1 MQVWL
6 HRLQH
11 AKGVGVL
18 KLPDLDL
25 KDMALATAL
34 ADSRHL
40 GAAARHVGLSV
51 SAASHRLAQLEGRLG
66 VPLFHRTP
74 AGMELTDQG
83 TRFVPEARRALDAA
97 EAAAASVRSEH
108 PVVRVGSAWL
118 MATTWLPPLLASLAH
133 VHPDQMV
140 EMATGRSREV
150 ARWVEE
156 GRVRVGLVRATEA
169 RPGVRAFVVG
179 ADPVVLVA
187 PVGHRWLRD
196 PPLPEDLDRVPFVD
210 VSPDTGFGQ
219 FVAEAQRDL
228 GIHWP
233 TAVRVD
239 HLEAALALVE
249 AGVGPAVLPF
259 SLVHRRG
266 GAEVAPVAVS
276 GLMWPRRPLALV
288 IRAGDALPPW
298 AVAWPALLRSVVQR
312 QG

>member
-1 MQVWL
+1 M
-6 HRLQH
+6 
-11 AKGVGVL
+11 
-18 KLPDLDL
+18 KLPELDL
-25 KDMALATAL
+25 KDMALAAAL

-51 SAASHRLAQLEGRLG
+51 SAASHRLSQLEGRLG
-66 VPLFHRTP
+66 VPLFHRAP
-74 AGMELTDQG
+74 RGMVLTDQG
-83 TRFVPEARRALDAA
+83 ARFVAEARRALEAA
-97 EAAAASVRSEH
+97 QAAAAAVGGEH
-108 PVVRVGSAWL
+108 PVIRVGSAWL
-118 MATTWLPPLLASLAH
+118 MATTWLPPLLASLTHAH
-133 VHPDQMV
+133 ADQMV
-140 EMATGRSREV
+140 EVATGRSREV

-187 PVGHRWLRD
+187 PRSHPWVREG
-196 PPLPEDLDRVPFVD
+196 PLPEEMDRVAFVD
-210 VSPDTGFGQ
+210 VSRDTGFGQ
-219 FVAEAQRDL
+219 FVAEAQGHL

-249 AGVGPAVLPF
+249 AGVGPSVLPF

-266 GAEVAPVAVS
+266 GAAVAPVAVS
-276 GLMWPRRPLALV
+276 GLVWPRRPLALV
-288 IRAGDALPPW
+288 IRAGEALPPW
-298 AVAWPALLRSVVQR
+298 AAAWPALLRSLVQR

>member
-1 MQVWL
+1 M
-6 HRLQH
+6 
-11 AKGVGVL
+11 

-25 KDMALATAL
+25 KDLALAAAL

-51 SAASHRLAQLEGRLG
+51 SAASHRLAQLEGRMG

-74 AGMELTDQG
+74 FGMQLTDQG
-83 TRFVPEARRALDAA
+83 ARFVAEARRALDAA
-97 EAAAASVRSEH
+97 EAAAASVVGEH
-108 PVVRVGSAWL
+108 PMIRVGSAWL

-133 VHPDQMV
+133 VHADRMV
-140 EMATGRSREV
+140 EVATGRSGEV
-150 ARWVEE
+150 MRWVED
-156 GRVRVGLVRATEA
+156 GRVRVGLVRATEG
-169 RPGVRAFVVG
+169 RPGVRTFVVG

-187 PVGHRWLRD
+187 PAAHPWVRE

-210 VSPDTGFGQ
+210 VSRDTGFGQ
-219 FVAEAQRDL
+219 FVAEAQHNL

-276 GLMWPRRPLALV
+276 GLVWPRRPLALV
-288 IRAGDALPPW
+288 TRAGDTLPPW
-298 AVAWPALLRSVVQR
+298 AAAWPALLRSLVQR